1 MLTLFTPLK
10 MQTPLSVSRLE
21 LVTCAAA
28 KALDPAEEDKG
39 GRGGVKRV
47 YFKADTP
54 RRFIQGEELVVGNS
68 GKGRDLSGYLG
79 R

>member
-1 MLTLFTPLK
+1 
-10 MQTPLSVSRLE
+10 MQTPPSVSGLE

-28 KALDPAEEDKG
+28 KALDPAEEDKVGVG
-39 GRGGVKRV
+39 GVGGVGGVKRV

-54 RRFIQGEELVVGNS
+54 RRFIQGEELVVGNG

>member
-10 MQTPLSVSRLE
+10 MQTPPSVSRLE

-39 GRGGVKRV
+39 RGVKRV

-54 RRFIQGEELVVGNS
+54 RRFIQGEELVVGNG